1 MEQTSNSR
9 NTASVVNDFSLQIA
23 TVNGSG
29 SQSANAI
36 LMRAIFRMGI
46 PVSGKNIFP
55 SNISGLPTWYAIR
68 VSQRG
73 YAARKAGIDIAVA
86 LNPHSAREDA
96 LAVSPGGV
104 LLAESALGLGK
115 LRDDIHCYEVPFARL
130 AEKVTDNFRLRT
142 LLANM
147 VYVGALTRLLSI
159 DTAEVEAAI
168 RRQFP
173 DKAGAVELNLRALE
187 AGRSHAERHLEKRDP
202 FRLEPRTL
210 TRGRILID
218 GNGAAAL
225 GAMFGGCTV
234 ASWYPITPST
244 SLMEQLQG
252 FMREFRT
259 DPRTGK
265 ASFAIIQA
273 EDEMAA
279 LGMVVGAGWAGARA
293 MTATSGPG
301 ISLMTEFSG
310 LAYFAEIPAVLW
322 DVQRLG
328 PSTGL
333 PTRTSQGDLLSCYFL
348 GHGDTR
354 HILLLPATPGE
365 CFDFAQQALNLAER
379 FQTPVICMSDLD
391 LGMNDWVAE
400 EFPFPDH
407 IPLERGK
414 VLREPDLEAMADFA
428 RYFDSDG
435 DGVCPRTLPGNRHP
449 AAPYFTRGSGHNPKA
464 EYSERPGDYARLME
478 RLARKIR
485 GAVPSLPPPFI
496 ADGAGGPVGIVA
508 WGSTHAAVEEARDR
522 LREEHGVET
531 GYLRL
536 RSLPPG
542 EDTAR
547 FLERHERVYVV
558 EQNRDGQMRA
568 ILQIE
573 FPAAAARLRSVLH
586 CDGVPVDAGSIAESI
601 LEGERKGEDHVA

>member
-1 MEQTSNSR
+1 
-9 NTASVVNDFSLQIA
+9 
-23 TVNGSG
+23 
-29 SQSANAI
+29 
-36 LMRAIFRMGI
+36 
-46 PVSGKNIFP
+46 
-55 SNISGLPTWYAIR
+55 
-68 VSQRG
+68 
-73 YAARKAGIDIAVA
+73 
-86 LNPHSAREDA
+86 
-96 LAVSPGGV
+96 
-104 LLAESALGLGK
+104 
-115 LRDDIHCYEVPFARL
+115 
-130 AEKVTDNFRLRT
+130 
-142 LLANM
+142 
-147 VYVGALTRLLSI
+147 
-159 DTAEVEAAI
+159 
-168 RRQFP
+168 
-173 DKAGAVELNLRALE
+173 
-187 AGRSHAERHLEKRDP
+187 
-202 FRLEPRTL
+202 
-210 TRGRILID
+210 
-218 GNGAAAL
+218 
-225 GAMFGGCTV
+225 
-234 ASWYPITPST
+234 
-244 SLMEQLQG
+244 
-252 FMREFRT
+252 
-259 DPRTGK
+259 
-265 ASFAIIQA
+265 
-273 EDEMAA
+273 
-279 LGMVVGAGWAGARA
+279 
-293 MTATSGPG
+293 
-301 ISLMTEFSG
+301 
-310 LAYFAEIPAVLW
+310 
-322 DVQRLG
+322 
-328 PSTGL
+328 
-333 PTRTSQGDLLSCYFL
+333 
-348 GHGDTR
+348 
-354 HILLLPATPGE
+354 
-365 CFDFAQQALNLAER
+365 
-379 FQTPVICMSDLD
+379 
-391 LGMNDWVAE
+391 MNDWVAE

-428 RYFDSDG
+428 RYLESDG